1 MREQVLAAGTV
12 AFSALHLVWSTR
24 DVALW
29 LWELTG
35 GVRRYGRVEVYG
47 TSDWAWTVSA
57 HVPAGLAFH
66 LGLGPPGIPLLF
78 AGSVV
83 AGFAAAGLLLAGRGR
98 RGWRL
103 WLFLGGW
110 AWVPVPAPVS
120 WVWQWTVAY

>member
-1 MREQVLAAGTV
+1 MRELVLAAGTV
-12 AFSALHLVWSTR
+12 VFSALHLAWYARV
-24 DVALW
+24 VALW
-29 LWELTG
+29 LWKFSGGIRSDGRLT
-35 GVRRYGRVEVYG
+35 VYG
-47 TSDWAWTVSA
+47 TSDWAWTVPA
-57 HVPAGLAFH
+57 HLPAGLAFH
-66 LGLGPPGIPLLF
+66 LGLGALGIPLLF

-103 WLFLGGW
+103 WLFLAGW